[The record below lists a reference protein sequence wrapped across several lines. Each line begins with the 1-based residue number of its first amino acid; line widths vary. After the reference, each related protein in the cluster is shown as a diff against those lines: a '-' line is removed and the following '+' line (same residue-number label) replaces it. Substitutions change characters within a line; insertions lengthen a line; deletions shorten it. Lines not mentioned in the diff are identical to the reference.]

1 MPYEIETKRK
11 DLTVDT
17 IHGLLPT
24 PHIHSHL
31 EMIFLTKG
39 HSIVTSD
46 QTEYCMKAG
55 DCFLAF
61 PNQIHFYHDYEPTE
75 GYLLIFSEHL
85 FPELKE
91 LFDTKVPC
99 NPVLSQKQL
108 PNDILEL
115 LQRIY
120 TSGNRESMQDKMI
133 AKGCLLTLLGEMFLM
148 MDFSENTNEPDA
160 VKRIITYCIQNYT
173 QPLTL
178 DMLSKELYLNK
189 YYISHL
195 FQERMQMSYRD
206 FLNTLRIEHACEIL
220 GTGISMTQVA
230 YASGFSSVR
239 TFNRAFMKL
248 KNMTPREYV
257 SSIRHT

>member
-75 GYLLIFSEHL
+75 HL
-85 FPELKE
+85 
-91 LFDTKVPC
+91 
-99 NPVLSQKQL
+99 
-108 PNDILEL
+108 
-115 LQRIY
+115 
-120 TSGNRESMQDKMI
+120 
-133 AKGCLLTLLGEMFLM
+133 
-148 MDFSENTNEPDA
+148 
-160 VKRIITYCIQNYT
+160 
-173 QPLTL
+173 
-178 DMLSKELYLNK
+178 
-189 YYISHL
+189 
-195 FQERMQMSYRD
+195 
-206 FLNTLRIEHACEIL
+206 
-220 GTGISMTQVA
+220 
-230 YASGFSSVR
+230 
-239 TFNRAFMKL
+239 
-248 KNMTPREYV
+248 
-257 SSIRHT
+257 

>member
-11 DLTVDT
+11 DLTVET
-17 IHGLLPT
+17 ICGLLPT

-31 EMIFLTKG
+31 EMVFLTKG
-39 HSIVTSD
+39 RCIVTSD
-46 QTEYCMKAG
+46 QKEFCLKAG

-61 PNQIHFYHDYEPTE
+61 PNQIHFYHDDEPTE

-99 NPVLSQKQL
+99 NPVLSRSEL
-108 PNDILEL
+108 PNDVSKWF
-115 LQRIY
+115 QRIY

-133 AKGCLLTLLGEMFLM
+133 AKGCLLALLGEMFLI
-148 MDFSENTNEPDA
+148 MDFRENTNESDA

-173 QPLTL
+173 KPLTL

-220 GTGISMTQVA
+220 GTGSSMTQVA

-248 KNMTPREYV
+248 KKMTPSEYA
-257 SSIRHT
+257 SSIRHP